1 MSTGQP
7 GTPAQRVFGRAAREV
22 AIYGVLL
29 SAAVFIYLLVHAY
42 GERLPMPGRPAAQLG
57 VAAGPPGG
65 HDADVM
71 LHILIAL
78 SVIIA
83 VARIGGIIFRFLR
96 QPAVIGEIV
105 AGIMLGPSLLGR
117 IWPAAFGYLLPPL
130 IAPFLDV
137 LAQLGIIL
145 YMFLVGLELDPRSCP
160 QWAGCGGDFARQYCG
175 SIPTR
180 DGACV
185 EALSRSGHGGY
196 PVHRL
201 FAVRRRLDVGN
212 GVPGA
217 VADFER
223 SWPEQDLARDHG
235 AHLRGGSMT

>member
-57 VAAGPPGG
+57 VAADPGG

-71 LHILIAL
+71 LQHPDR
-78 SVIIA
+78 A
-83 VARIGGIIFRFLR
+83 VGDNRSCAHGGIIFRFLR

-105 AGIMLGPSLLGR
+105 AGMMLGPSLLGR

-145 YMFLVGLELDPRSCP
+145 YMFLVG
-160 QWAGCGGDFARQYCG
+160 
-175 SIPTR
+175 
-180 DGACV
+180 
-185 EALSRSGHGGY
+185 
-196 PVHRL
+196 
-201 FAVRRRLDVGN
+201 
-212 GVPGA
+212 
-217 VADFER
+217 
-223 SWPEQDLARDHG
+223 
-235 AHLRGGSMT
+235 